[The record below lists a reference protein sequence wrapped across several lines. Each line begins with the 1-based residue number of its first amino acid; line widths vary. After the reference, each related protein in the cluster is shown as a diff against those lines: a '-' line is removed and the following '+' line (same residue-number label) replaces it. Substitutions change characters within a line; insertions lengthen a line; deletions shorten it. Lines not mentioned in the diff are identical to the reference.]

1 MSQNKYMEK
10 ALQLAN
16 KAKEINEI
24 PVGSVIVNSKGEIIA
39 SSYNTNFRDK
49 DPTAHAEINAIRKAC
64 ALLNSERLKGCD
76 IYVTLEPCIM
86 CAAAISRA
94 KIERLYYGAD
104 DLIYGSV
111 NGNINFFQSKN
122 CNHVPEI
129 YDNISKT
136 ECESLINNFFK
147 GKR

>member
-10 ALQLAN
+10 ALMLAN

-24 PVGSVIVNSKGEIIA
+24 PVGCVIVDDEGKIVA
-39 SSYNTNFRDK
+39 SSYNTNIKDL
-49 DPTAHAEINAIRKAC
+49 DPTAHAEINAIREAC
-64 ALLNSERLKGCD
+64 IRLDSERLVGCD
-76 IYVTLEPCIM
+76 LYVTLEPCIM
-86 CAAAISRA
+86 CASVISRA
-94 KIERLYYGAD
+94 KIKRLYYGAD

-122 CNHVPEI
+122 CNHIPEI
-129 YDNISKT
+129 YDGISKT

-147 GKR
+147 DKR

>member
-1 MSQNKYMEK
+1 MLLSFK
-10 ALQLAN
+10 LAR
-16 KAKEINEI
+16 
-24 PVGSVIVNSKGEIIA
+24 

-49 DPTAHAEINAIRKAC
+49 DPTAHAEINAIREAC
-64 ALLNSERLKGCD
+64 ILLNSERLNGCD

-94 KIERLYYGAD
+94 KIKRLYYGAD

-111 NGNINFFQSKN
+111 NGSINFFQSKN

-129 YDNISKT
+129 YDNISKI
-136 ECESLINNFFK
+136 ECESLINYFFK

>member
-1 MSQNKYMEK
+1 MPQNKYMEK

>member
-16 KAKEINEI
+16 KAKKINEI
-24 PVGSVIVNSKGEIIA
+24 PVGSVVVDSKGEIIA
-39 SSYNTNFRDK
+39 SSYNTNARDK
-49 DPTAHAEINAIRKAC
+49 DPTAHAEINAIREAC
-64 ALLNSERLKGCD
+64 ILLNSERLNGCD

-94 KIERLYYGAD
+94 KIKRLYYGAD

-122 CNHVPEI
+122 CNDVPEI
-129 YDNISKT
+129 YDNISK
-136 ECESLINNFFK
+136 I
-147 GKR
+147 

>member
-1 MSQNKYMEK
+1 MNTKNNFMLRAIELSINS
-10 ALQLAN
+10 AN
-16 KAKEINEI
+16 NDGGPFGCVITKEN
-24 PVGSVIVNSKGEIIA
+24 EIIA
-39 SSYNTNFRDK
+39 EGSNKVTLSN
-49 DPTAHAEINAIRKAC
+49 DPTAHAEINAIREAC
-64 ALLNSERLKGCD
+64 VRLNTDRLNGCD

-94 KIERLYYGAD
+94 KIKRLYYGAD

-129 YDNISKT
+129 YDNISKI

>member
-1 MSQNKYMEK
+1 MSQKKYMKK
-10 ALQLAN
+10 ALLLAN
-16 KAKEINEI
+16 KAKKINEI
-24 PVGSVIVNSKGEIIA
+24 PVGSVVVDSKGEIIA
-39 SSYNTNFRDK
+39 SSYNTNVRDK
-49 DPTAHAEINAIRKAC
+49 DPTAHAEINAIREAC
-64 ALLNSERLKGCD
+64 TLLNSGRLNGCD
-76 IYVTLEPCIM
+76 IYVTLEPCVM

>member
-16 KAKEINEI
+16 KAKKINEI
-24 PVGSVIVNSKGEIIA
+24 PVGSVVVDSKGEIIA
-39 SSYNTNFRDK
+39 YSYNTNARDK
-49 DPTAHAEINAIRKAC
+49 DPTAHAEINAIREAC
-64 ALLNSERLKGCD
+64 ILLNSERLNGCD

-94 KIERLYYGAD
+94 KIKRLYYGAD

-129 YDNISKT
+129 YDNISKI

>member
-10 ALQLAN
+10 ALMLAN

-24 PVGSVIVNSKGEIIA
+24 PVGSIIVDNEGEIIA
-39 SSYNTNFRDK
+39 SSYNTNIRDK
-49 DPTAHAEINAIRKAC
+49 DPTAHAEINVIREAC
-64 ALLNSERLKGCD
+64 VRLNTDRLNGCD

-86 CAAAISRA
+86 CAAVISRA
-94 KIERLYYGAD
+94 KINRLYYGAD

-129 YDNISKT
+129 YDNISRT

>member
-10 ALQLAN
+10 AVLLAN
-16 KAKEINEI
+16 KDRTKNEI
-24 PVGSVIVNSKGEIIA
+24 PVGSVVVDSKGEIIA
-39 SSYNTNFRDK
+39 SSYNTNVRDK
-49 DPTAHAEINAIRKAC
+49 DPTAHAEINAIREAC
-64 ALLNSERLKGCD
+64 VLLNSERLSGCD

-94 KIERLYYGAD
+94 KIKRLYYGAD

-111 NGNINFFQSKN
+111 NGSINFFQSKN

-129 YDNISKT
+129 YDNISKI

>member
-16 KAKEINEI
+16 KAKKINEI
-24 PVGSVIVNSKGEIIA
+24 PVGSVVVDSKGEIIA
-39 SSYNTNFRDK
+39 SGYNTNIRDK
-49 DPTAHAEINAIRKAC
+49 DPTAHAEINAIREAC
-64 ALLNSERLKGCD
+64 ILLNSERLNGCD

-94 KIERLYYGAD
+94 KIKRLYYGAD

>member
-16 KAKEINEI
+16 KAKKINEI
-24 PVGSVIVNSKGEIIA
+24 PVGSVVVDSKGEIIA
-39 SSYNTNFRDK
+39 SGYNTNIRDK
-49 DPTAHAEINAIRKAC
+49 DPTAHAEINAIREAC
-64 ALLNSERLKGCD
+64 ILLNSERLNGCD

-94 KIERLYYGAD
+94 KIKRLYYGAD

-122 CNHVPEI
+122 CNHAPEI
-129 YDNISKT
+129 YDDISKI

>member
-1 MSQNKYMEK
+1 MPQNKYMEK

-111 NGNINFFQSKN
+111 NGSINFFQSKN

-129 YDNISKT
+129 YDNISKI

>member
-1 MSQNKYMEK
+1 MPQNKYMEK

-129 YDNISKT
+129 YDNISKI

>member
-16 KAKEINEI
+16 KAKKINEI
-24 PVGSVIVNSKGEIIA
+24 PVGSVVVDSKGEIIA
-39 SSYNTNFRDK
+39 SSYNTNARDK
-49 DPTAHAEINAIRKAC
+49 DPTAHAEINAIREAC
-64 ALLNSERLKGCD
+64 ILLNSERLNGCD

-94 KIERLYYGAD
+94 KIKRLYYGAD

-122 CNHVPEI
+122 CNHIPDI
-129 YDNISKT
+129 YDGISRT

-147 GKR
+147 DKR

>member
-16 KAKEINEI
+16 KAKKINEI
-24 PVGSVIVNSKGEIIA
+24 PVGSVVVDSKGEIIA
-39 SSYNTNFRDK
+39 SSYNTNARDK
-49 DPTAHAEINAIRKAC
+49 DPTAHAEINAIREAC
-64 ALLNSERLKGCD
+64 ILLNSERLNGCD

-94 KIERLYYGAD
+94 KIKRLYYGAD

-129 YDNISKT
+129 YDNISKIA
-136 ECESLINNFFK
+136 CESLINNFFK